1 MLKKEAL
8 DKKAMSMINKC
19 KSVQSQKSM
28 DSENRIKILMFKP
41 KKKTELDDIL
51 NVVNKKSYVDEIFKA
66 TNKDSNQP

>member
-28 DSENRIKILMFKP
+28 DSENRIKTLMFKP

>member
-8 DKKAMSMINKC
+8 DKKAMTMIDKC

-28 DSENRIKILMFKP
+28 DSENRIKTLMFKP
-41 KKKTELDDIL
+41 KKKSELDDIL
-51 NVVNKKSYVDEIFKA
+51 NVVSKKSYVDEIFKA